1 MATEYRDYGQLN
13 YTAPREVAIE
23 EHRRQVY
30 QATHRGDGSRL
41 PLMYRSFISFTY
53 GGKPIEDFDLI
64 ATIQGDRLQKSGYA
78 TFEDTVTTYENLDGQ
93 FYWSTHYKQNSLT
106 FSLATDGIDQKTLDE
121 FLYWFHAGE
130 AKELIL
136 SEHPNRAIMARVAQ
150 PPTLSLLPFEQDVEV
165 MIASNPYKTKTT
177 LYKGEITL
185 EMVMDEPHWYA
196 IQNIIG
202 VIAEV
207 ETDAGP
213 RKRYLDKW
221 LDTSLNPPQEVDVFA
236 SADALKIIQ
245 EDGIPLGTMVQNNML
260 LGNGAYADVENNVEG
275 LIWSLP
281 EAEIEYPHGDPTGF
295 GARIDGHIYIED
307 TPADINLEEVTEPP
321 SNDPWIYTQLYDENG
336 NPDGELAERPVIT
349 DEKYYLNDDD
359 VLMRYGYAKL
369 SRLTITDEEYNMLS
383 TENDEELMFDK
394 PSDFIP
400 DEREYSYG
408 HHVGIIAGAIVDI
421 TGDGITILY
430 SKNDT
435 DTGHVN
441 AGHFFYA
448 GTAPSPTIITFTL
461 EPTFDNDYISIPAN
475 SYTNPEQ
482 PYNTFTITS
491 KSEQSLQFTTPNL
504 YTSFNRAIYLFK
516 NRIGG
521 TYTWESIFDEIRDTI
536 RHPAVRAWASYVL
549 SGLRA
554 QNPNRPVVDVP
565 LADALRIMKLMMTDA
580 SGTIYPVTF
589 SFDSKSGTAVGDFKY
604 HKANANL
611 RSGAVI
617 PVSAQRNLAT
627 LERINDIS
635 VKRNYIINWIDSN
648 ELFEEYT
655 GHLTQGQDETLT
667 AFYTRQVNA
676 FYAEISR
683 RQQANLAM
691 EATPPILVIDYQIS
705 ETSTLVEASEDVG
718 DMLYSNY
725 LIIRDRN
732 YPTSYGN
739 IAAWTDFTED
749 GKSYSHKITHDID
762 VPIHH
767 LQIMYKNM
775 YL

>member
-150 PPTLSLLPFEQDVEV
+150 PPALSLLPFEQDAEV
-165 MIASNPYKTKTT
+165 IIAGNPYKTKTT

-221 LDTSLNPPQEVDVFA
+221 LDTSLDPPQEVDVFA
-236 SADALKIIQ
+236 SADALKILQ
-245 EDGIPLGTMVQNNML
+245 EDGIPLGTMVENNML
-260 LGNGAYADVENNVEG
+260 LGNGAFADVETNVEG
-275 LIWSLP
+275 RIWSLP
-281 EAEIEYPHGDPTGF
+281 EDQIEYPYGDPTGY
-295 GARIDGHIYIED
+295 GARIDGRIYVED
-307 TPADINLEEVTEPP
+307 TPATVTLRDITTPP
-321 SNDPWIYTQLYDENG
+321 SDTTVIHEPIFDEYGNTIGETTVIPTIDPAYSVDEDG
-336 NPDGELAERPVIT
+336 NIT
-349 DEKYYLNDDD
+349 KI
-359 VLMRYGYAKL
+359 GYAKR
-369 SRLTITDEEYNMLS
+369 SRLTMTDERYNLIF
-383 TENDEELMFDK
+383 TEQDEELMYDK
-394 PSDFIP
+394 PSSFKP

-408 HHVGIIAGAIVDI
+408 HHTGIIAGAIVDI

-430 SKNDT
+430 NKDDT
-435 DTGHVN
+435 NTGHVS

-448 GTAPSPTIITFTL
+448 GTAPSPTIISFTINSI
-461 EPTFDNDYISIPAN
+461 FDGDYISVPAN
-475 SYTNPEQ
+475 TYTNPDK
-482 PYNTFTITS
+482 PYNMITITS
-491 KSEQSLQFTTPNL
+491 KTDQSLQFTTPNL
-504 YTSFNRAIYLFK
+504 FTSFNRAIYLFN

-536 RHPAVRAWASYVL
+536 RHPAVRKWASYVL
-549 SGLRA
+549 TGLKQQA
-554 QNPNRPVVDVP
+554 ENRPVVDVP
-565 LADALRIMKLMMTDA
+565 KSDAIKLMKRMITDDEGSIFPA
-580 SGTIYPVTF
+580 SFTF
-589 SFDSKSGTAVGDFKY
+589 NSKNGETEGCFKY
-604 HKANANL
+604 RTPTETL
-611 RSGAVI
+611 RSGAVYTRQALTRFNAL
-617 PVSAQRNLAT
+617 S
-627 LERINDIS
+627 RINDVVLKCNNI
-635 VKRNYIINWIDSN
+635 KDWCG
-648 ELFEEYT
+648 ETLFNEYT
-655 GHLTQGQDETLT
+655 GNLTKENEETDE
-667 AFYTRQVNA
+667 AFATRQVTA
-676 FYAEISR
+676 FYAEVER
-683 RQQANLAM
+683 RYQENLEM
-691 EATPPILVIDYQIS
+691 LATPPIITIDFQVGD
-705 ETSTLVEASEDVG
+705 TSTITESTEDVG

-725 LIIRDRN
+725 LIIRERN
-732 YPTSYGN
+732 YPTESGH
-739 IAAWTDFTED
+739 IASWTDFTES
-749 GKSYSHKITHDID
+749 GKSYSHKITHDM
-762 VPIHH
+762 PIPITS
-767 LQIMYKNM
+767 LQILYKNM